1 MIRAVYTHFKYTQY
15 KHSSMGYLLL
25 ATDFIILNN
34 MQIHF
39 KRHTFKSSN
48 FYWLDINYIHVH
60 GSARTCWVVL
70 VVLIHWLTFE
80 IMHNVQNLQYVS
92 AKSYRIISWFH
103 CVYKIL
109 ALILNAFYSYPVL
122 QKVPQQAFLKKLFE
136 NVISFSF
143 YFMNIGK
150 TMCTMKKWL
159 QSPGQTSGV
168 SSQQNMKM

>member
-1 MIRAVYTHFKYTQY
+1 MIKALYTHFKYTHY

-34 MQIHF
+34 IQIHF

-48 FYWLDINYIHVH
+48 FYWLDINYMYTWKCKNLLGGII
-60 GSARTCWVVL
+60 L

-92 AKSYRIISWFH
+92 AKSYRIISWSH

-122 QKVPQQAFLKKLFE
+122 QKVPQQAFF
-136 NVISFSF
+136 
-143 YFMNIGK
+143 
-150 TMCTMKKWL
+150 
-159 QSPGQTSGV
+159 
-168 SSQQNMKM
+168 